1 MNWKEAKEILKKDP
15 GVLKEVERLEP
26 FYQIIDQ
33 LLSLRI
39 EKNLTQRELAA
50 LINTTQSCIA
60 RLESGNYNP
69 TLRFLQKIA
78 DACDKKIEIRFIPKI
93 C

>member
-15 GVLKEVERLEP
+15 EVLKEVERLEP